1 MVVRETENNFDAK
14 CFQENKL
21 HYLYKSGYPLSDVN
35 VLPNTLAPDRSLS
48 HGHYIIIQRFNNLT
62 RGGVRQW
69 GTI

>member
-1 MVVRETENNFDAK
+1 MVVRETEKNIDAK

-35 VLPNTLAPDRSLS
+35 VLPNTHAPDSLS

-62 RGGVRQW
+62 LGRQW